1 MPKQNKLLF
10 SLPYIRSISGILFVA
25 CAFYFAAPGAKA
37 TSATAASFNSFAE
50 LDTDLDGYIDI
61 DEASKLADLQ
71 EAFDLVDRDGDGR
84 LSPLEYGKAVS
95 IAP

>member
-1 MPKQNKLLF
+1 MPKQNKLLL

-37 TSATAASFNSFAE
+37 TSEKAASFNSFAE
-50 LDTDLDGYIDI
+50 FDADLDGYIDS
-61 DEASKLADLQ
+61 DEAGRLPDLQ
-71 EAFDLVDRDGDGR
+71 AAFDLVDRDGDGR

-95 IAP
+95 VAP